1 MKNKRIVRL
10 AALAM
15 CLIMCFAATSCTFVS
30 AAAAKATG
38 YLDFILDLVD
48 AVKRGDIEEAE
59 KFLHPQAIVTV
70 EDIERMLQEQE
81 EDINAFYKADP
92 SDWLNA
98 GNSLETFDI
107 NDNVKI
113 THCLPAPNHIK
124 TDAIDEYALRISL
137 IIEPKASID
146 NVVICIIGDI
156 LNNEQGVGI
165 YYLEIC

>member
-48 AVKRGDIEEAE
+48 AVKRGDLEEAE

-70 EDIERMLQEQE
+70 EDVQRMLEARQTAI
-81 EDINAFYKADP
+81 DAFYKADP

-98 GNSLETFDI
+98 GNSLDDFDI
-107 NDNVKI
+107 SDNVNISTCTFGPK
-113 THCLPAPNHIK
+113 HIK
-124 TDAIDEYALRISL
+124 EIDAWALIVSVNL
-137 IIEPKASID
+137 VPKASID
-146 NVVICIIGDI
+146 NVLIAIDAYI
-156 LNNEQGVGI
+156 LDNEQGIGI
-165 YYLEIC
+165 YDLEIN

>member
-15 CLIMCFAATSCTFVS
+15 CLIMCFAATGCTFVS

-48 AVKRGDIEEAE
+48 AIKRDDLEEAE

-70 EDIERMLQEQE
+70 EDIQRMLEEQK
-81 EDINAFYKADP
+81 EDIDAFYKADP

-98 GNSLETFDI
+98 GNSLDDFDI
-107 NDNVKI
+107 SNNVKI
-113 THCLPAPNHIK
+113 LHCLPSPNHIK
-124 TDAIDEYALRISL
+124 TDTIDEYALRIIL
-137 IIEPKASID
+137 DLEPKASID